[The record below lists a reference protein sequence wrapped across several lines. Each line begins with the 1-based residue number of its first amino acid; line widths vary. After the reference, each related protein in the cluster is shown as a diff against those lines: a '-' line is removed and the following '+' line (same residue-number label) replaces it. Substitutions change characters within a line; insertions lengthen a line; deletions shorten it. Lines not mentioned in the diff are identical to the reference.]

1 MFKEFSLTAFLCIKK
16 ILSRF
21 YGTTKRN
28 AQHHE
33 GSLWR
38 SWGMNSDLHVSVQYL
53 DYVIISTAH
62 LKFIWWSWT
71 SVSNC
76 IFHLFLS
83 TLLIAWGTGGEWS
96 FYTLGV
102 FFNTV
107 LLSPLFLPPFL
118 GPRLCEIKSLVP
130 STSEMQFSVFMHI
143 LAIKSLISALSFNA
157 VTRFYYFFLGPS
169 HFPSSTTFNSR
180 QPVFSAFGI

>member
-107 LLSPLFLPPFL
+107 LLSPFFASLLRSQVVWNQVSSPFYIWNAVFCIHAHTCHQKFNLCPPF
-118 GPRLCEIKSLVP
+118 
-130 STSEMQFSVFMHI
+130 
-143 LAIKSLISALSFNA
+143 
-157 VTRFYYFFLGPS
+157 
-169 HFPSSTTFNSR
+169 
-180 QPVFSAFGI
+180 